1 METYQLKLTL
11 LSDTCFSRGDGV
23 AGYVDTEIKYD
34 RYGIPYV
41 DGRTVKGLLTAACAE
56 ILDAIS
62 KSCAPDIF
70 EKYLHMAELLFG
82 SPGSKGSSAKLRIGK
97 AKLPRDL
104 SMAIMREFP
113 QAITSAERAKFQNL
127 KREYLEA
134 FTVIRRQTA
143 MDESGAPKP
152 ESLRAIRLIRREL
165 SFSAFV
171 ESEIPLNSDE
181 LSLMAACAKTLTR
194 SGSGRNRGSG
204 NINVNLL
211 HVDGSV
217 ITQPS
222 AARFT
227 QEVLT

>member
-1 METYQLKLTL
+1 
-11 LSDTCFSRGDGV
+11 
-23 AGYVDTEIKYD
+23 
-34 RYGIPYV
+34 
-41 DGRTVKGLLTAACAE
+41 
-56 ILDAIS
+56 
-62 KSCAPDIF
+62 
-70 EKYLHMAELLFG
+70 
-82 SPGSKGSSAKLRIGK
+82 
-97 AKLPRDL
+97 
-104 SMAIMREFP
+104 
-113 QAITSAERAKFQNL
+113 
-127 KREYLEA
+127 
-134 FTVIRRQTA
+134 